1 MFCFKKKE
9 TQTNKTPE
17 HLLCSGCREIQNTGG
32 GAGRS
37 STRFQFWGPIP
48 ATSLERSSVESGVC
62 VCGGRG
68 RAPVPRPG
76 CAAARRDSPQRCR
89 SPRAALRGPAGA
101 RRGSARG
108 QGARR
113 RLPICQRGA
122 ALPRPS
128 RHKSW
133 LTIVVFK
140 RSSAF
145 KYFFV
150 FLLYCARFLLFGFAL
165 VLDGF
170 I

>member
-1 MFCFKKKE
+1 M
-9 TQTNKTPE
+9 QR
-17 HLLCSGCREIQNTGG
+17 LQGNTKHGG

-76 CAAARRDSPQRCR
+76 CAPARRDSPQRCR